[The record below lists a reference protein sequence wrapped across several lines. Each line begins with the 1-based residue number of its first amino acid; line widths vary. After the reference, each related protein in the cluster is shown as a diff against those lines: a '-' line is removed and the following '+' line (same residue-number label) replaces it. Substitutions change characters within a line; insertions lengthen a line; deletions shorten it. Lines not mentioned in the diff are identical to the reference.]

1 MGCLISYE
9 KEIVP
14 IDEKEDAVEKLLA
27 ENEINL
33 KPIPSRA
40 ELIKIAKQEAD
51 AKLAAEER
59 EKQAIA
65 DAQNAIPIGTQLA
78 DFNNDVNHLID
89 EALRRVKKRGDNGDV
104 EVDICE
110 FYHPE
115 NYRTLSHKFISTC
128 VSILSTNGYKC
139 RYVEWTGMWGLHRE
153 IVISG

>member
-33 KPIPSRA
+33 KPIPSKA
-40 ELIKIAKQEAD
+40 ELIKMAKQEAD

-59 EKQAIA
+59 KKQAII

-89 EALRRVKKRGDNGDV
+89 EALRRVKKHVDGDV

-115 NYRTLSHKFISTC
+115 NYRALSHKFISTC
-128 VSILSTNGYKC
+128 VGILFQNGYRC

-153 IVISG
+153 IVIYG